1 MFLPDSGTQEYDD
14 LLVEWVAMKNSNTSS
29 QPAPSKTNKEKFTE
43 LVDYMQKHKDKF
55 TTATYVNGLN
65 DTGFEYEEHHE
76 SDSQLPYNLSIEVS
90 LGKHDLFTIHVDKDG
105 KRIYNIM
112 AKGWEDLLRYLR
124 IYFHAPNM
132 GSPEYKSLTESFSSE
147 LKEWKYMNTPQPA
160 TSKNPYTN
168 GKAYRYNRLLD
179 QINADGIAK
188 YKLHKITNN
197 TLDITVDTKKTKD
210 LNIKIVYDPVDDD
223 YELITNGKT
232 SLSGCAYEKDILPIL
247 IAGGVINNTDL
258 CESAGSIADDFKLY
272 ENLWN

>member
-1 MFLPDSGTQEYDD
+1 MELREWQYMNKPANNSESYKKRFEKLIKYHIDHASSELESVTRKDISDRYFRLSEHYNDGSKEFDRGIIVYVDKGTEEFEIHIFIDHAEVESIQRKGYENFVAAIEPYMFLPDAGTQEYDD

-132 GSPEYKSLTESFSSE
+132 GSPEYKSLTESFS
-147 LKEWKYMNTPQPA
+147 
-160 TSKNPYTN
+160 
-168 GKAYRYNRLLD
+168 
-179 QINADGIAK
+179 
-188 YKLHKITNN
+188 
-197 TLDITVDTKKTKD
+197 
-210 LNIKIVYDPVDDD
+210 
-223 YELITNGKT
+223 
-232 SLSGCAYEKDILPIL
+232 
-247 IAGGVINNTDL
+247 
-258 CESAGSIADDFKLY
+258 IADDFKLY